1 MNASLPEGA
10 SQLIALLELHRHT
23 LPFADAEL
31 ARHRAL
37 HQTIGAHQE
46 RGAIALNAWRE
57 ALSRR
62 WECEVSSQRV
72 YSATMRQLH
81 AYYGA
86 DTSYAQLV
94 APGHPNSP
102 VTPSDLL
109 ADMRRLEAS
118 IALLSPQPPF
128 AEACLSQLHTAATDL
143 AAAIEWTDRC
153 ETERRNIQLEQ
164 RLAVSLYQ
172 RACDKTRRLI
182 STHVPE
188 QGQ

>member
-1 MNASLPEGA
+1 MNVTLPEGA
-10 SQLIALLELHRHT
+10 GQLIALLELHRHS

-37 HQTIGAHQE
+37 HHAIDAHQE
-46 RGAIALNAWRE
+46 RGAVALNAWRE

-62 WECEVSSQRV
+62 WECEVHSQRV

-102 VTPSDLL
+102 MTPADLL
-109 ADMRRLEAS
+109 VDMRRLAAS

-128 AEACLSQLHTAATDL
+128 AEEHLHKLHTAAIDL
-143 AAAIEWTDRC
+143 AATIEWTDRC

-164 RLAVSLYQ
+164 RLTVSLYQ

-182 STHVPE
+182 SSHVSE
-188 QGQ
+188 QGK